1 MNTLNIKVT
10 LRITD
15 IWFGQYYP
23 RSTLYTWWLIGQ
35 KQQYQKLPDGVR
47 SRWSRFIRAH
57 WSVNR
62 GWIPARAVAPELVC
76 KSRIIWEHFQL
87 KKNTFCFILFHC
99 ERPAPPAPPPK
110 KISINPVPWWGHFTP
125 FSFLHVKKWKCCPT
139 GALNGCRR
147 CIAQGPSDDLIL
159 LDVYCS
165 PASFGLQLEHHSV
178 TNPPRLALSYVRAPH
193 PEKDWCV
200 CVFNCHFYVSSRHIF
215 PGDILPVMYCMSAQ
229 QRLPI
234 CILGIYNLRSECHYY
249 YFLYYSASRAI
260 AELTQWPPLFKRPS

>member
-1 MNTLNIKVT
+1 M
-10 LRITD
+10 
-15 IWFGQYYP
+15 
-23 RSTLYTWWLIGQ
+23 
-35 KQQYQKLPDGVR
+35 
-47 SRWSRFIRAH
+47 
-57 WSVNR
+57 
-62 GWIPARAVAPELVC
+62 
-76 KSRIIWEHFQL
+76 
-87 KKNTFCFILFHC
+87 
-99 ERPAPPAPPPK
+99 
-110 KISINPVPWWGHFTP
+110 PWWGHFTP

-260 AELTQWPPLFKRPS
+260 AELTQWPPLFKRTKLTLVYKPSTMEAVYLTKLKIKEKKSQRRG